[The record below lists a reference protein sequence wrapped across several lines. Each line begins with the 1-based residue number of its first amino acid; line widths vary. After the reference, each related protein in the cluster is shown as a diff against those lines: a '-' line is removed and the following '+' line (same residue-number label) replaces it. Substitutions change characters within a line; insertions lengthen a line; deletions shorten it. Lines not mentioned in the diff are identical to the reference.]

1 LDKSSSSP
9 KSFPSVQT
17 IVLAEIVWAVLAL
30 LFFLLFSVPLPGQE
44 RPLWYSIGTTTFEQI
59 AYFAAAWLCFRN
71 WRSPQIVSGRNVWLC
86 IGLGMLF
93 YFLGNLLFFYWE
105 TVLGQEADVSPGDF
119 FYILTYI
126 FLIVGIL
133 LAVAS
138 RRLNLE
144 LWQWGVV
151 AVIAAIS
158 IVIAWFVSSPVSG
171 SVPQSFLMQPVAAQT
186 APAKPVA
193 KPTIK
198 PAAKAATLKASPKA
212 VPAAKAKP
220 SSAVSPIAPAVVA
233 PVPAVTE
240 KKAPEAATG
249 TPSTPVTATEQKILP
264 PQWVIALEET
274 LKPLKPYVNGYYIVC
289 DVLLLIIATTLL
301 LAFWGGRF
309 AQSWRMIAAA
319 AFSLYIADIWF
330 KYTTTH
336 LTNYQSGGFLEVF
349 WVFSGVLFGI
359 GAALEHDLSSRAR
372 SRSGGRRRASS

>member
-1 LDKSSSSP
+1 MDKSSSSP
-9 KSFPSVQT
+9 KSFLSVQT
-17 IVLAEIVWAVLAL
+17 IVLSEIVWAVLAL
-30 LFFLLFSVPLPGQE
+30 LFFLLFSATLPGQD
-44 RPLWYSIGTTTFEQI
+44 RPVWYSVGTVVFEQI
-59 AYFAAAWLCFRN
+59 AYLTATVLCFRN
-71 WRSPQIVSGRNVWLC
+71 WRSPQIVSGRNVWLF
-86 IGLGMLF
+86 IGAGMLF

-105 TVLGQEADVSPGDF
+105 TVLRQEADVSPGDF

-133 LAVAS
+133 LAVVS

-151 AVIAAIS
+151 TVIAAIS
-158 IVIAWFVSSPVSG
+158 IVIAWFVSSPATGSG
-171 SVPQSFLMQPVAAQT
+171 SQSFLMQTLMQPVAAQT
-186 APAKPVA
+186 APAKPAA
-193 KPTIK
+193 KPVAQ
-198 PAAKAATLKASPKA
+198 PSAAKASPKA
-212 VPAAKAKP
+212 VVPAAKAKP
-220 SSAVSPIAPAVVA
+220 TLPAASPTPAPTEKKSPEAMPSKQSA
-233 PVPAVTE
+233 PVPAGE
-240 KKAPEAATG
+240 PKALLPEWA
-249 TPSTPVTATEQKILP
+249 
-264 PQWVIALEET
+264 IALEET

-336 LTNYQSGGFLEVF
+336 LPNYQSGGFLEVF

-372 SRSGGRRRASS
+372 SRAGGRRRASS

>member
-1 LDKSSSSP
+1 LDKSSSSS

-17 IVLAEIVWAVLAL
+17 IVLAAIVWAVLAL

-44 RPLWYSIGTTTFEQI
+44 RPLWYSIGTTAFEEI

-86 IGLGMLF
+86 IGLGLLF
-93 YFLGNLLFFYWE
+93 YFLGNLFFFYWE

-151 AVIAAIS
+151 TVIAAIS
-158 IVIAWFVSSPVSG
+158 IVIAWFVSSPASG
-171 SVPQSFLMQPVAAQT
+171 SLPQSFLMQPVAAQT
-186 APAKPVA
+186 APAIKPTVKPTAKAPTAKANSKATPAVKPKPTLPVPSPSAPPVA
-193 KPTIK
+193 APA
-198 PAAKAATLKASPKA
+198 PAAIEQKS
-212 VPAAKAKP
+212 
-220 SSAVSPIAPAVVA
+220 
-233 PVPAVTE
+233 
-240 KKAPEAATG
+240 PEAAPG
-249 TPSTPVTATEQKILP
+249 KQNAPAASAAEQKAP
-264 PQWVIALEET
+264 PPEWALTLEET

-349 WVFSGVLFGI
+349 WVFSGVLFAI
-359 GAALEHDLSSRAR
+359 GAALEHDLSSRTR
-372 SRSGGRRRASS
+372 SRAGGRRRASS

>member
-1 LDKSSSSP
+1 M
-9 KSFPSVQT
+9 
-17 IVLAEIVWAVLAL
+17 
-30 LFFLLFSVPLPGQE
+30 PLPGQE
-44 RPLWYSIGTTTFEQI
+44 RPLWYSIGTTAFEEI
-59 AYFAAAWLCFRN
+59 AYFVAAWLCFRN

-86 IGLGMLF
+86 IGLGLLF
-93 YFLGNLLFFYWE
+93 YFLGGLLFFYWE
-105 TVLGQEADVSPGDF
+105 TILGQEADVSPGDF

-126 FLIVGIL
+126 FLIVGIV

-151 AVIAAIS
+151 TVIAAIS

-171 SVPQSFLMQPVAAQT
+171 SMPQAFLIQPVAAQT
-186 APAKPVA
+186 APATKPTTKPTVKPTTKPTAVKANPTVAPAVKA
-193 KPTIK
+193 KPTLPVASPVAPPVVAPI
-198 PAAKAATLKASPKA
+198 PAATEKKSPEA
-212 VPAAKAKP
+212 MPGNQT
-220 SSAVSPIAPAVVA
+220 A
-233 PVPAVTE
+233 PVPAVAQ
-240 KKAPEAATG
+240 KAPPE
-249 TPSTPVTATEQKILP
+249 
-264 PQWVIALEET
+264 WVLALEET

-336 LTNYQSGGFLEVF
+336 LANYQSGGFLEVF

-372 SRSGGRRRASS
+372 SRTGGRRRASS

>member
-9 KSFPSVQT
+9 KSFLSVQT
-17 IVLAEIVWAVLAL
+17 IVLVAIVWAVLAL
-30 LFFLLFSVPLPGQE
+30 LFFLLFSVPLPGQD
-44 RPLWYSIGTTTFEQI
+44 RPLWYSIGTTAFEEL
-59 AYFAAAWLCFRN
+59 AYFAAACLCFRN

-86 IGLGMLF
+86 IGLGLSF
-93 YFLGNLLFFYWE
+93 YFLGGLLFFYWE

-151 AVIAAIS
+151 TVIAAIS
-158 IVIAWFVSSPVSG
+158 ILIAWFVSSPASG
-171 SVPQSFLMQPVAAQT
+171 SLPQSFLMQPVAAQT
-186 APAKPVA
+186 APTTKPPAKP
-193 KPTIK
+193 
-198 PAAKAATLKASPKA
+198 PAVKANPKASLKA
-212 VPAAKAKP
+212 
-220 SSAVSPIAPAVVA
+220 APAVKPKPTLPVAAPSVPPVSVPPPAATEKNAPEATSGNLNA
-233 PVPAVTE
+233 PVPA
-240 KKAPEAATG
+240 A
-249 TPSTPVTATEQKILP
+249 EQKTP
-264 PQWVIALEET
+264 PPEWALALEET

-289 DVLLLIIATTLL
+289 DVLLLIIATVLL

-336 LTNYQSGGFLEVF
+336 LANYQSGGFLEVF

-372 SRSGGRRRASS
+372 SRAGGRRRASS

>member
-1 LDKSSSSP
+1 MDKSSSSP
-9 KSFPSVQT
+9 KALLSVQT
-17 IVLAEIVWAVLAL
+17 IVLSEIVWAVLAL
-30 LFFLLFSVPLPGQE
+30 LFFLLFSATLPGQE
-44 RPLWYSIGTTTFEQI
+44 HPLWYSLGTTVFEEI
-59 AYFAAAWLCFRN
+59 AYFTAAWLCFRN

-93 YFLGNLLFFYWE
+93 YFLGNLFFFYWE

-151 AVIAAIS
+151 AVIAALS
-158 IVIAWFVSSPVSG
+158 IVISWFVASPVADST
-171 SVPQSFLMQPVAAQT
+171 PQSFLIQPVAAQT
-186 APAKPVA
+186 APATKPVTKPTA
-193 KPTIK
+193 KPT
-198 PAAKAATLKASPKA
+198 AVKASPKA
-212 VPAAKAKP
+212 ASVAKP
-220 SSAVSPIAPAVVA
+220 KPTQPSASPAPPIVA
-233 PVPAVTE
+233 PVPAADR
-240 KKAPEAATG
+240 KAPEMAPG
-249 TPSTPVTATEQKILP
+249 SSTSSVSVGETKAP
-264 PQWVIALEET
+264 PPEWALSLEET
-274 LKPLKPYVNGYYIVC
+274 LKPLKPYVNGFYVVC

-319 AFSLYIADIWF
+319 AFSLYVADIWF
-330 KYTTTH
+330 KYATTH
-336 LTNYQSGGFLEVF
+336 LANYQSGGFLEVF

-359 GAALEHDLSSRAR
+359 GAALEHDLSSRTR
-372 SRSGGRRRASS
+372 SRTGGRRRASS

>member
-1 LDKSSSSP
+1 MDKSSSSP

-30 LFFLLFSVPLPGQE
+30 LFFLLFSVPLPGQG
-44 RPLWYSIGTTTFEQI
+44 RPLWYAVGTVAFEEI
-59 AYFAAAWLCFRN
+59 AYLTATFLCFRN

-86 IGLGMLF
+86 IGAGMLF

-105 TVLGQEADVSPGDF
+105 TILRQEAAVSPGDF
-119 FYILTYI
+119 CYIFTYI
-126 FLIVGIL
+126 FLIVGII
-133 LAVAS
+133 LAVVS

-151 AVIAAIS
+151 TVIAALS

-171 SVPQSFLMQPVAAQT
+171 SVPQSFLIQPVAAQT
-186 APAKPVA
+186 APAA
-193 KPTIK
+193 KPIAK
-198 PAAKAATLKASPKA
+198 PAALKASPKTAPA
-212 VPAAKAKP
+212 VKAKP
-220 SSAVSPIAPAVVA
+220 SPPVA
-233 PVPAVTE
+233 PVPAATE
-240 KKAPEAATG
+240 KQVPEAAPG
-249 TPSTPVTATEQKILP
+249 TQMPATTTEQKP
-264 PQWVIALEET
+264 PPPEWVLALEET
-274 LKPLKPYVNGYYIVC
+274 LKPLKRFVNGYYIVC

-372 SRSGGRRRASS
+372 SRAGARRRAAS

>member
-1 LDKSSSSP
+1 MPPCRGK
-9 KSFPSVQT
+9 
-17 IVLAEIVWAVLAL
+17 
-30 LFFLLFSVPLPGQE
+30 
-44 RPLWYSIGTTTFEQI
+44 RHPLWYSIGTTAFEEV
-59 AYFAAAWLCFRN
+59 AYFTATWLCFRN

-158 IVIAWFVSSPVSG
+158 IVIAWFVSSPVAG
-171 SVPQSFLMQPVAAQT
+171 SETQSFLMQPVAAQT
-186 APAKPVA
+186 APATKPAAKPVA
-193 KPTIK
+193 KPT
-198 PAAKAATLKASPKA
+198 AVKASPKA
-212 VPAAKAKP
+212 APAVKAKP
-220 SSAVSPIAPAVVA
+220 APPAASPLAPPVAA
-233 PVPAVTE
+233 PVPAAVE
-240 KKAPEAATG
+240 KKSPETVPGSQPTSAPAAE
-249 TPSTPVTATEQKILP
+249 PKAPLP
-264 PQWVIALEET
+264 DWALAVEET
-274 LKPLKPYVNGYYIVC
+274 LKPLKPYVQGYYIVC

-336 LTNYQSGGFLEVF
+336 LKDYQSGGFLEVF

-372 SRSGGRRRASS
+372 SRAGGRRRASS

>member
-1 LDKSSSSP
+1 MDKSSSSP
-9 KSFPSVQT
+9 KAFPSVQT
-17 IVLAEIVWAVLAL
+17 IVLSEIVWAVLAL

-44 RPLWYSIGTTTFEQI
+44 RPLWYSFGTTVFEEV
-59 AYFAAAWLCFRN
+59 AYLVAAFLCFRN
-71 WRSPQIVSGRNVWLC
+71 WRSSQIVSGRSVWLC

-93 YFLGNLLFFYWE
+93 YFLGGLLFFYWE

-126 FLIVGIL
+126 FLIIGIF

-158 IVIAWFVSSPVSG
+158 IVISWFVSSPASG
-171 SVPQSFLMQPVAAQT
+171 NVPQSFLIQPVAAQT
-186 APAKPVA
+186 APAA
-193 KPTIK
+193 KPSAK
-198 PAAKAATLKASPKA
+198 PIVKASAKAAPA
-212 VPAAKAKP
+212 VKAKP
-220 SSAVSPIAPAVVA
+220 APVAAPSPSPTAPASIAPA
-233 PVPAVTE
+233 PANTE
-240 KKAPEAATG
+240 KKAPEAAPSSPG
-249 TPSTPVTATEQKILP
+249 TPISASEAKAP
-264 PQWVIALEET
+264 PPEWALALEET

-372 SRSGGRRRASS
+372 SRAGGRRRASS

>member
-1 LDKSSSSP
+1 MDKSSSSP

-17 IVLAEIVWAVLAL
+17 IVLAEIVLAVLAL
-30 LFFLLFSVPLPGQE
+30 LFFLLFSVPLPGQD
-44 RPLWYSIGTTTFEQI
+44 RPLWYSIGTTAFEEI
-59 AYFAAAWLCFRN
+59 AYFVAAWLCFRN

-86 IGLGMLF
+86 IGLGLLF
-93 YFLGNLLFFYWE
+93 YFLGGLLFFYWE
-105 TVLGQEADVSPGDF
+105 TILGQEADVSPGDF

-126 FLIVGIL
+126 FLIVGIV

-151 AVIAAIS
+151 TVIAAIS

-171 SVPQSFLMQPVAAQT
+171 SMPQALLMQPVAAQT
-186 APAKPVA
+186 APATKPTA
-193 KPTIK
+193 KPTAK
-198 PAAKAATLKASPKA
+198 PGVLKASPKSAPA
-212 VPAAKAKP
+212 VKAKP
-220 SSAVSPIAPAVVA
+220 AVPVASPSAPAVIA
-233 PVPAVTE
+233 PVPTAGE
-240 KKAPEAATG
+240 KKAPAEAVPGNQTV
-249 TPSTPVTATEQKILP
+249 PVPAAEQKAP
-264 PQWVIALEET
+264 PPEWVLALEET

-336 LTNYQSGGFLEVF
+336 LANYQSGGFLEVF

-372 SRSGGRRRASS
+372 SRTGGRRRASS

>member
-1 LDKSSSSP
+1 MDKSSSSP
-9 KSFPSVQT
+9 KAFLSVQT
-17 IVLAEIVWAVLAL
+17 IVLTEIVLAVLAL
-30 LFFLLFSVPLPGQE
+30 LFFLLFSVPLPGQD
-44 RPLWYSIGTTTFEQI
+44 RPLWYSIGTTVFEEV
-59 AYFAAAWLCFRN
+59 AYFTAAWLCFRN

-93 YFLGNLLFFYWE
+93 YFVGGLLFFYWE

-119 FYILTYI
+119 FYIPTYI
-126 FLIVGIL
+126 FLIVGIV

-144 LWQWGVV
+144 MWQWGVV

-171 SVPQSFLMQPVAAQT
+171 SLPQSFLIQPVAAQS
-186 APAKPVA
+186 APATKPLT
-193 KPTIK
+193 KPS
-198 PAAKAATLKASPKA
+198 AVKASPKVA
-212 VPAAKAKP
+212 PAAKPKP
-220 SSAVSPIAPAVVA
+220 TTLPASSTLAP
-233 PVPAVTE
+233 PAVTE
-240 KKAPEAATG
+240 KKIPEAVPGNPNA
-249 TPSTPVTATEQKILP
+249 PASKADQKAP
-264 PQWVIALEET
+264 PPEWAVSLEEK
-274 LKPLKPYVNGYYIVC
+274 LKPLKPYLQGYYIVC
-289 DVLLLIIATTLL
+289 DVLLLVIATTLL

-319 AFSLYIADIWF
+319 AFSLYISDIWL

-336 LTNYQSGGFLEVF
+336 LANYQSGGFLEVF

>member
-17 IVLAEIVWAVLAL
+17 IVLAEIVLAVLAL
-30 LFFLLFSVPLPGQE
+30 LFFLLFSVPLPGQD
-44 RPLWYSIGTTTFEQI
+44 RPLWYSIGTTAFEEI
-59 AYFAAAWLCFRN
+59 AYFVAAWLCFRN

-86 IGLGMLF
+86 IGLGLLF
-93 YFLGNLLFFYWE
+93 YFLGGLLFFYWE
-105 TVLGQEADVSPGDF
+105 TILGQEADVSPGDF

-126 FLIVGIL
+126 FLIVGIV

-151 AVIAAIS
+151 TVIAAIS

-171 SVPQSFLMQPVAAQT
+171 SMPQALLMQPVAAQT
-186 APAKPVA
+186 APATKPTA
-193 KPTIK
+193 KPTAK
-198 PAAKAATLKASPKA
+198 PGVLKASPKSAPA
-212 VPAAKAKP
+212 VKAKP
-220 SSAVSPIAPAVVA
+220 AVPVASPSAPAVIA
-233 PVPAVTE
+233 PVPTAGE
-240 KKAPEAATG
+240 KKAPAEAVPGNQTV
-249 TPSTPVTATEQKILP
+249 PVPAAEQKAP
-264 PQWVIALEET
+264 PPEWVLALEET

-336 LTNYQSGGFLEVF
+336 LANYQSGGFLEVF

-372 SRSGGRRRASS
+372 SRTGGRRRASS